1 MPKVQ
6 HRKARKDYLEHGI
19 AKGDMYYFAQMK
31 TGPRSSRTIR
41 SKTPIPASQLTTSA
55 FIGGWLAQAELAK
68 ETTLTPETIREIA
81 GTIRELGDEARERF
95 ENMPEG
101 LQMSENGTR
110 LEERAEKAE
119 EVAGELEDKA
129 DEIDNLLGEI
139 TDLLGDTP
147 D

>member
-1 MPKVQ
+1 MAKVH
-6 HRKARKDYLEHGI
+6 HRKARKDYPEQGI
-19 AKGDMYYFAQMK
+19 EKGDMYYIAQIK

-41 SKTPIPASQLTTSA
+41 SKTPIPASQLTTSV
-55 FIGGWLAQAELAK
+55 FIGGWLAQAEQA
-68 ETTLTPETIREIA
+68 EQTTLTPDTIREIA
-81 GTIRELGDEARERF
+81 GTIRELGEEARESF
-95 ENMPEG
+95 DNMPEG

-119 EVAGELEDKA
+119 EVAGELEEKA
-129 DEIDNLLGEI
+129 DEIDNLLSEI